1 MQIAC
6 DFWRSKW
13 YEIAANLNQ
22 FVIEFWPLHLICSIL
37 IGFDNF
43 HPLSEVDNNFS
54 LDTCHLKVYCEAVDN
69 CILADGAVWLMYI
82 QCKSFS
88 VLVKIM
94 SRILYMILIMNHFI
108 FKSYFYLIFNSL
120 NCYHPPQ
127 SPSYCLWPL
136 SPLPLP
142 LLSSLLPSQL
152 ILSSYLSFSSHPP
165 NPPLHLIAFTH
176 IPIPRLHLKRTFV

>member
-22 FVIEFWPLHLICSIL
+22 FVIELWPFHLICSIL

-43 HPLSEVDNNFS
+43 DPLSEVDNNFS
-54 LDTCHLKVYCEAVDN
+54 LDICHLKVYCEAVDN

-88 VLVKIM
+88 VLVKM
-94 SRILYMILIMNHFI
+94 MNRILYMILVVNHFI
-108 FKSYFYLIFNSL
+108 FKSDFYLIFNSL

-136 SPLPLP
+136 SPLSSP
-142 LLSSLLPSQL
+142 LLTLTLSAYLIIISFLLISPSQPT
-152 ILSSYLSFSSHPP
+152 SSSHCI
-165 NPPLHLIAFTH
+165 HTH
-176 IPIPRLHLKRTFV
+176 PYT